1 MRSLWQRVFNRACD
15 LPRNSNFVERDRRP
29 SAVIP
34 TMKPKFVR
42 TMHISFARLS
52 IDFRVFKCKNTLKLQ
67 LNWTLNLLQCST
79 RKPYRLS
86 HSIFE
91 DLVHEKCLAEA
102 STLQVR
108 SLIGS
113 STWVQNS
120 FFMKNLINLWPQIC
134 CYKIF
139 TLPVVFISLFWNKP
153 HTR

>member
-1 MRSLWQRVFNRACD
+1 MLQITPQRSFHSNRARIVNHIRSLWQREFNRACD
-15 LPRNSNFVERDRRP
+15 IPRNPNFVERDRRP

-34 TMKPKFVR
+34 TMKPKFVP

-52 IDFRVFKCKNTLKLQ
+52 IVFRVFKYRNTLQLQ
-67 LNWTLNLLQCST
+67 VIWTRNLLQCST
-79 RKPYRLS
+79 REPYRLS

-113 STWVQNS
+113 STWVQNW
-120 FFMKNLINLWPQIC
+120 FYEKFNQFVTANLL
-134 CYKIF
+134 
-139 TLPVVFISLFWNKP
+139 L
-153 HTR
+153 